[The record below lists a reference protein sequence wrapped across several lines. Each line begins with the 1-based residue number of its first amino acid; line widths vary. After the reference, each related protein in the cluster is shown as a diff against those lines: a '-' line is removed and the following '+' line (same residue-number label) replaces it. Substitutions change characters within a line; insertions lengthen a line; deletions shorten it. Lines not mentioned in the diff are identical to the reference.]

1 MLTSRPGGASS
12 TLASPVNFPYFEGRE
27 MKQRNFTVALLLS
40 FFLGGL
46 GGDRFYLGYPVLG
59 VLKLITLGGCGI
71 WWLVDFIR
79 IVVGKLPDADGNSL
93 AR

>member
-1 MLTSRPGGASS
+1 
-12 TLASPVNFPYFEGRE
+12 
-27 MKQRNFTVALLLS
+27 MKQRSFTVAMLLS

-59 VLKLITLGGCGI
+59 FLKLITLGGCGI
-71 WWLVDFIR
+71 WWLVDFVR
-79 IVVGKLPDADGNSL
+79 IVIGKLPDAGGKSL